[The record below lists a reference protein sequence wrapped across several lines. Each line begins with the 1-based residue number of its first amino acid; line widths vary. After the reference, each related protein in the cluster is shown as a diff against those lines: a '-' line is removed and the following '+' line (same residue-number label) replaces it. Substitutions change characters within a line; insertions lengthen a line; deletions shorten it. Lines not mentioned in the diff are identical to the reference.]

1 MLQQDGPQRKG
12 LLADVADVLFRF
24 QLLQILFGLVQFVFS
39 IPARS
44 SYLWNSYFHMSS
56 AVRSLFR
63 YEARGVSRVMQNT
76 GRIPDAKYLKS
87 DSARILNNVFRVRS
101 DSLKKH

>member
-1 MLQQDGPQRKG
+1 MLQQDGPQGEG

-44 SYLWNSYFHMSS
+44 SLL
-56 AVRSLFR
+56 V
-63 YEARGVSRVMQNT
+63 E
-76 GRIPDAKYLKS
+76 
-87 DSARILNNVFRVRS
+87 
-101 DSLKKH
+101 

>member
-1 MLQQDGPQRKG
+1 MLQQDGPQGEG

-44 SYLWNSYFHMSS
+44 SLLE
-56 AVRSLFR
+56 RCK
-63 YEARGVSRVMQNT
+63 T
-76 GRIPDAKYLKS
+76 GRIPEK
-87 DSARILNNVFRVRS
+87 
-101 DSLKKH
+101 